1 MTKINFTSGI
11 ILSGGKSQ
19 RMNYPKAML
28 SWGDSILINYQII
41 SLFNAGCSEVVVVT
55 GKDHEVISKNII
67 KYNNLKLVY
76 NSSYEK
82 GKTTSIKSG
91 LEKVSD
97 ISDTIMIIAVD
108 QPRPPHII
116 KKLIEFHNNNN
127 FDITYPIYKKR
138 GGHPLIFAKKMLP
151 ELLKISENKK
161 GIREIFNNQNFT
173 HGKLDFAS
181 MIVRVDI
188 NTIEDYERAK
198 LDFDNIEEI
207 SIE

>member
-1 MTKINFTSGI
+1 
-11 ILSGGKSQ
+11 
-19 RMNYPKAML
+19 MNYPKAML

-67 KYNNLKLVY
+67 KNNNLKLVY

-138 GGHPLIFAKKMLP
+138 GGHPLIFSKKCYLNYSKFLRTKK
-151 ELLKISENKK
+151 ELEKFFLIKILLMGN
-161 GIREIFNNQNFT
+161 
-173 HGKLDFAS
+173 
-181 MIVRVDI
+181 
-188 NTIEDYERAK
+188 
-198 LDFDNIEEI
+198 
-207 SIE
+207 